1 VNEERAPTAASIK
14 IERRIEWSDTD
25 AATKWHN
32 TAVLRLLEAAETAL
46 LDRLGLLEDIYGR
59 LPRVSIQARFLRPL
73 RFREKV
79 EVELEVDAV
88 GETSVT
94 YRGTNSSGGGVAAE
108 GEIVAVLIDGDGRP
122 QRWSEEQRK
131 LLASSGPQA
140 PELLSDE

>member
-1 VNEERAPTAASIK
+1 MSDKPRPGGASIK

-46 LDRLGLLEDIYGR
+46 LERLGLLHDIYGR

-79 EVELEVDAV
+79 EVGLEVEAV
-88 GETSVT
+88 GE
-94 YRGTNSSGGGVAAE
+94 
-108 GEIVAVLIDGDGRP
+108 
-122 QRWSEEQRK
+122 W
-131 LLASSGPQA
+131 
-140 PELLSDE
+140 